1 MAPVMALPRERRA
14 MSALIEALDPNQRKV
29 ALSLLGPVRVLAG
42 AGSGKTRALTH
53 RIAYGVETGVYA
65 PEKVLALS
73 FTTKAAGEMRA
84 RLSVLGVN
92 DVACRTFHSAAMKQ
106 LMFFWPDV
114 IGGNFPRVRSGKA
127 TLLTQ
132 AAEQLKI
139 SAATDVLRAMAAE
152 IEWRKVRLFTPEQ
165 YEKALESRPLP
176 SSLTPDKALAL
187 IARYEKLKDER
198 RELDFEDVLVATL
211 GLLESES
218 WVRERVH
225 EQFRFFVVDEYQDV
239 SPVQRALLDAWRGT
253 RSDLCVVGDPNQT
266 IYTFAGASSD
276 HLLRF
281 ETEFP
286 SATTVTLDQNYRS
299 SPEIVHVANAIVPDS
314 PFEVVSAAPSGNPPV
329 LVHAATDAEEA
340 KAVAH
345 RIRAQIES
353 GVRPE
358 DIAILYRI
366 NSQSIVIESALSE
379 ARVPFRVRGSRFF
392 EEQTVRE
399 AMLILRGTAAS
410 NPTQPARDAVDMIL
424 REHFGWA
431 SKPPT
436 NPTERHSWNLLS
448 AISDIANGLP
458 ATATVTDISDELRR
472 RTELD
477 IEPALNAV
485 TLSTVHAAKGL
496 EWDSVFV
503 VGLSEGLFPLS
514 FAVNDA
520 AIAEERRLFYVA
532 VTRAKLL
539 LHTSWAERATASNA
553 VRTRSR
559 LIPAALA
566 ATDSRIADGTN
577 SA

>member
-1 MAPVMALPRERRA
+1 

-84 RLSVLGVN
+84 RLGALGVD

-114 IGGNFPRVRSGKA
+114 IGGNFPRVRTGKA

-132 AAEQLKI
+132 AAEQLKLPTG
-139 SAATDVLRAMAAE
+139 TDVLRAMAAE
-152 IEWRKVRLFTPEQ
+152 IEWRKVRLITPEA
-165 YEKALESRPLP
+165 YEAALQTRPLP
-176 SSLTPDKALAL
+176 SSLNVDKAMAL

-198 RELDFEDVLVATL
+198 RELDFEDVLVSTL
-211 GLLESES
+211 GLLESEA

-239 SPVQRALLDAWRGT
+239 SPVQRALLDAWRGS

-266 IYTFAGASSD
+266 IYTFAGASAD

-281 ETEFP
+281 DSEFP
-286 SATTVTLDQNYRS
+286 NATTVTLDRNYRS
-299 SPEIVHVANAIVPDS
+299 TPEVVQLANSIVPDS
-314 PFEVVSAAPSGNPPV
+314 PLELVSLEESGPAPAIA
-329 LVHAATDAEEA
+329 HAATDADEA
-340 KAVAH
+340 RLVAQ
-345 RIRAQIES
+345 RIRAQVES

-358 DIAILYRI
+358 NIAILYRI
-366 NSQSIVIESALSE
+366 NSQSLVIETALSD
-379 ARVPFRVRGSRFF
+379 AGVPFRVRGSRFF

-399 AMLILRGTAAS
+399 TMLILRGTAAS
-410 NPTQPARDAVDMIL
+410 DPAQTARDAIGMIL
-424 REHFGWA
+424 REHFGWS
-431 SKPPT
+431 SKPPS
-436 NPTERHSWNLLS
+436 NATERHSWNLLA
-448 AISDIANGLP
+448 AISDIASAMP
-458 ATATVTDISDELRR
+458 ASATVTDISEELRR
-472 RTELD
+472 RSELD
-477 IEPALNAV
+477 VEPAVNAV

-496 EWDSVFV
+496 EWESVFI

-514 FAVNDA
+514 FATDDA

-532 VTRAKLL
+532 VTRAQRLVHL
-539 LHTSWAERATASNA
+539 SWAERGTSSQGT
-553 VRTRSR
+553 RTRSR
-559 LIPAALA
+559 FIPSALA
-566 ATDSRIADGTN
+566 ATDTRIADGASST
-577 SA
+577 

>member
-1 MAPVMALPRERRA
+1 
-14 MSALIEALDPNQRKV
+14 MSALIEALDSNQRKV

-84 RLSVLGVN
+84 RLSALGVD

-165 YEKALESRPLP
+165 YEKVLESRPLP

-299 SPEIVHVANAIVPDS
+299 SPEIVHVANSIVPDS
-314 PFEVVSAAPSGNPPV
+314 PFEVVSAASSGSPPV
-329 LVHAATDAEEA
+329 LVHAATDADEA
-340 KAVAH
+340 RVVAR

>member
-1 MAPVMALPRERRA
+1 
-14 MSALIEALDPNQRKV
+14 MSALIEALDSNQRKV

-299 SPEIVHVANAIVPDS
+299 SPEIVHVANSIVPDS
-314 PFEVVSAAPSGNPPV
+314 PFEVVSAASSGSPPV
-329 LVHAATDAEEA
+329 LVHAATDADEA
-340 KAVAH
+340 RVVAH

-503 VGLSEGLFPLS
+503 VGMSEGLFPLS

-539 LHTSWAERATASNA
+539 LHISWAERATASNA

-566 ATDSRIADGTN
+566 ATDNRIADGTH

>member
-1 MAPVMALPRERRA
+1 
-14 MSALIEALDPNQRKV
+14 MSALIEALDSNQRKV

-84 RLSVLGVN
+84 RLSALGVN

-176 SSLTPDKALAL
+176 SSLTTDKALAL

-299 SPEIVHVANAIVPDS
+299 SPEIVHVANSIVPDS
-314 PFEVVSAAPSGNPPV
+314 PFEVVSAASSGSPPV
-329 LVHAATDAEEA
+329 LVHAATDADEA
-340 KAVAH
+340 RVVAR

-520 AIAEERRLFYVA
+520 AIAEEHRLFYVA

-539 LHTSWAERATASNA
+539 LHASWAERATASNA

>member
-1 MAPVMALPRERRA
+1 

-84 RLSVLGVN
+84 RLGALGVD

-165 YEKALESRPLP
+165 YEKAVESRPLP
-176 SSLTPDKALAL
+176 SSLTPEKALAL

-286 SATTVTLDQNYRS
+286 GATTVTLDQNYRS

-314 PFEVVSAAPSGNPPV
+314 PFEVVSAAPSSNSPV
-329 LVHAATDAEEA
+329 LVHAATDAHEA
-340 KAVAH
+340 QAVAH

-366 NSQSIVIESALSE
+366 NSQSIVLESALSE

-431 SKPPT
+431 SKPPS
-436 NPTERHSWNLLS
+436 NPIERHSWNLLS
-448 AISDIANGLP
+448 AISDIANALS
-458 ATATVTDISDELRR
+458 ATATVADISDELRR
-472 RTELD
+472 RAELD

-514 FAVNDA
+514 FAVGDA

-532 VTRAKLL
+532 VTRAKLF

-559 LIPAALA
+559 LIPTALI
-566 ATDSRIADGTN
+566 ATDSRIADGAH
-577 SA
+577 SS

>member
-1 MAPVMALPRERRA
+1 

-73 FTTKAAGEMRA
+73 FTTKAAGEMRS
-84 RLSVLGVN
+84 RLSTLGVD

-114 IGGNFPRVRSGKA
+114 IGGNFPRVRTGKA

-132 AAEQLKI
+132 AAEQLKLPT
-139 SAATDVLRAMAAE
+139 ATDVLRAMAAE
-152 IEWRKVRLFTPEQ
+152 IEWRKVRLFTPDQ

-176 SSLTPDKALAL
+176 SSLTTDKAMSL

-198 RELDFEDVLVATL
+198 RELDFEDVLVSTL

-239 SPVQRALLDAWRGT
+239 SPVQRALLNAWRGNRT
-253 RSDLCVVGDPNQT
+253 DVCVVGDPNQT
-266 IYTFAGASSD
+266 IYTFAGASAD

-281 ETEFP
+281 DTEFP
-286 SATTVTLDQNYRS
+286 SATTVTLDRNYRS
-299 SPEIVHVANAIVPDS
+299 TPEIVHLANSIVPDS
-314 PFEVVSAAPSGNPPV
+314 PLELVSTEEAGPSPV
-329 LVHAATDAEEA
+329 LVHAATDAHEA
-340 KAVAH
+340 QIVAE
-345 RIRAQIES
+345 RIRTHIES
-353 GVRPE
+353 GTRPE
-358 DIAILYRI
+358 NIAILYRI
-366 NSQSIVIESALSE
+366 NSQSLILESALS
-379 ARVPFRVRGSRFF
+379 AAGVPFRVRGSRFF
-392 EEQTVRE
+392 EDQTVRE
-399 AMLILRGTAAS
+399 TMLILRGTAAS
-410 NPTQPARDAVDMIL
+410 NPSLSARDAVAMIL
-424 REHFGWA
+424 REHFGWSTKA
-431 SKPPT
+431 PT
-436 NPTERHSWNLLS
+436 NPTERHSWNLLA
-448 AISDIANGLP
+448 AISDIVETMP
-458 ATATVTDISDELRR
+458 DTASVADISDELRR
-472 RTELD
+472 RSELD
-477 IEPALNAV
+477 VEPALNAV

-496 EWDSVFV
+496 EWDAVFV

-514 FAVNDA
+514 FATDDS

-532 VTRAKLL
+532 VTRAKRF
-539 LHTSWAERATASNA
+539 LHASWAERAQQSHGP
-553 VRTRSR
+553 RTRSR

-566 ATDSRIADGTN
+566 ATDTRIGDGA
-577 SA
+577 SS

>member
-1 MAPVMALPRERRA
+1 
-14 MSALIEALDPNQRKV
+14 MSALIEALDLNQRKV

-84 RLSVLGVN
+84 RLSALGVN

-286 SATTVTLDQNYRS
+286 SATTVTLDQN
-299 SPEIVHVANAIVPDS
+299 
-314 PFEVVSAAPSGNPPV
+314 
-329 LVHAATDAEEA
+329 
-340 KAVAH
+340 
-345 RIRAQIES
+345 
-353 GVRPE
+353 
-358 DIAILYRI
+358 
-366 NSQSIVIESALSE
+366 
-379 ARVPFRVRGSRFF
+379 
-392 EEQTVRE
+392 
-399 AMLILRGTAAS
+399 
-410 NPTQPARDAVDMIL
+410 
-424 REHFGWA
+424 
-431 SKPPT
+431 
-436 NPTERHSWNLLS
+436 
-448 AISDIANGLP
+448 
-458 ATATVTDISDELRR
+458 
-472 RTELD
+472 
-477 IEPALNAV
+477 
-485 TLSTVHAAKGL
+485 
-496 EWDSVFV
+496 
-503 VGLSEGLFPLS
+503 
-514 FAVNDA
+514 
-520 AIAEERRLFYVA
+520 
-532 VTRAKLL
+532 
-539 LHTSWAERATASNA
+539 
-553 VRTRSR
+553 
-559 LIPAALA
+559 
-566 ATDSRIADGTN
+566 
-577 SA
+577 